1 MVDNLDAKDYPFL
14 KFIEEDKSKYKTAT
28 EAGYVDPDN
37 LFLIGDSGGFLMN
50 IDLKYKFVNTE
61 LFYEVGNY
69 YRRYKRYCEYKVDS
83 IPHRQFRKREEYRR
97 TKGFSAP
104 CLLCPDGT
112 IKEVR
117 ITGSHYNF
125 LNYTR
130 MEQLDESTIKRGNT
144 NTAKKVYDF
153 PKFIDSQFWMFHCME
168 FAENNGFHLI
178 IDKTRRGGFSYMM
191 AADSANRVNAQSRKV
206 AIHVAIDNKYLIQ
219 TGGLTDFSVNDLK
232 FYEEK
237 TPFVRGIYSPVKQDF
252 RLGYKLPSGIE
263 ADDSWKSSLISV
275 SALNNP
281 DCAIGKDAVCIKVEE
296 LSTMDN
302 FDEFMNVTEP
312 AMRTGAY
319 TTGILMA
326 WGTATS
332 GNMQVFEENF
342 YNPRAYNFMPFEN
355 VWDRDS
361 RNEICGFFKPYCWGL
376 QGEISGIYGVDK
388 DGNSNLS
395 IGLAIAKKNE

>member
-125 LNYTR
+125 LN
-130 MEQLDESTIKRGNT
+130 
-144 NTAKKVYDF
+144 
-153 PKFIDSQFWMFHCME
+153 
-168 FAENNGFHLI
+168 
-178 IDKTRRGGFSYMM
+178 
-191 AADSANRVNAQSRKV
+191 
-206 AIHVAIDNKYLIQ
+206 
-219 TGGLTDFSVNDLK
+219 
-232 FYEEK
+232 
-237 TPFVRGIYSPVKQDF
+237 
-252 RLGYKLPSGIE
+252 
-263 ADDSWKSSLISV
+263 
-275 SALNNP
+275 
-281 DCAIGKDAVCIKVEE
+281 
-296 LSTMDN
+296 
-302 FDEFMNVTEP
+302 
-312 AMRTGAY
+312 
-319 TTGILMA
+319 ILE
-326 WGTATS
+326 W
-332 GNMQVFEENF
+332 
-342 YNPRAYNFMPFEN
+342 
-355 VWDRDS
+355 
-361 RNEICGFFKPYCWGL
+361 
-376 QGEISGIYGVDK
+376 
-388 DGNSNLS
+388 SNLTKVLLNEV
-395 IGLAIAKKNE
+395 ILILLKKFMIFLNLLIANFGCFTVWSLQKIMDFI